1 MNTPAIYRILCAAT
15 LAIAAASALAQ
26 QPATIHRIG
35 IVNPERILAES
46 APAKRATERLKAE
59 FAKRETELAGM
70 ADQARRI
77 QAELE
82 RDGITMAAAERQRK
96 ERTLAE
102 MDQEFQRKK
111 RSFDEDLAE
120 RRNASLQEVSE
131 LADKAIR
138 QVAQQEKYDMI
149 MREAVYANP
158 AIDITDKVIQA
169 LAGGAKPAAK

>member
-1 MNTPAIYRILCAAT
+1 MSRTLCAAF
-15 LAIAAASALAQ
+15 LSAALSVAASSALAQ

-70 ADQARRI
+70 ADRARRI

-82 RDGITMAAAERQRK
+82 RDGITMVAAERLRK